1 MPRFVCRGILHDFP
15 KLFIGKDRVFVAGKN
30 LLVPNGHNRLFVCA
44 FLRPSKRA
52 FTPFDQ
58 ESAFVFL
65 QQVNHLLVNAL
76 QIVKHSLPLEPIL
89 QRETL
94 WFRVLRINN
103 AAAYLVAGEKLC
115 RRTLVADKY
124 APIIIPVAEGFTLY
138 AGVLLHHV
146 LVIAFLECLVTQRM
160 PDQFYPLRVKPH
172 IFKHI
177 RKVQNRH
184 GSPSLFCSLF
194 QILPH
199 IFSL

>member
-1 MPRFVCRGILHDFP
+1 MPRFVCRGILHDLP

-30 LLVPNGHNRLFVCA
+30 LLVPNSHNRLFVCA

-58 ESAFVFL
+58 EPAFVFL
-65 QQVNHLLVNAL
+65 QQVNAL
-76 QIVKHSLPLEPIL
+76 QIVKHPLPLEPIL

-94 WFRVLRINN
+94 WLRVLRVNN

-160 PDQFYPLRVKPH
+160 PD
-172 IFKHI
+172 
-177 RKVQNRH
+177 
-184 GSPSLFCSLF
+184 
-194 QILPH
+194 
-199 IFSL
+199 

>member
-30 LLVPNGHNRLFVCA
+30 LLVPNGHNRFFVGA
-44 FLRPSKRA
+44 FLRPGKRA

-58 ESAFVFL
+58 EPAFVFL
-65 QQVNHLLVNAL
+65 QQVNTL
-76 QIVKHSLPLEPIL
+76 QIVKHPLPLEPIL
-89 QRETL
+89 QRKIL
-94 WFRVLRINN
+94 VLRVNN
-103 AAAYLVAGEKLC
+103 AAVYLVAGEKLC

-160 PDQFYPLRVKPH
+160 PDQLYPLRVKPD
-172 IFKHI
+172 IF
-177 RKVQNRH
+177 
-184 GSPSLFCSLF
+184 
-194 QILPH
+194 
-199 IFSL
+199 